1 MNENSIEL
9 ITIFIINLN
18 SYFAY
23 ILMQKREKTIICVN
37 LCEDMMCKMMKKV
50 FYYIEQ
56 LFVL

>member
-18 SYFAY
+18 SYFTY
-23 ILMQKREKTIICVN
+23 ILMQKREKMIICVN
-37 LCEDMMCKMMKKV
+37 LCEDIACKMMKKV